1 MIYRSFMSR
10 SVVLCSLLLAA
21 CDVGSVLQ
29 HASGADGGGSD
40 TGSGSNCGSA
50 GLTPGGAHTHA
61 TGGKSNA
68 GMGCMSSSGCHNSLM
83 TPGGPAYSYAGTVY
97 EADKTTP
104 KPAATIFVY
113 SGGKTIHMLSDMDG
127 NFFVDEALATPPSNT
142 VATTTS
148 ATLCPTIM
156 MMGPSLV
163 AGGGNC
169 NSSSCH
175 AAAAAAGAIH
185 L

>member
-1 MIYRSFMSR
+1 MSR

-29 HASGADGGGSD
+29 NASGADGGGSD

-61 TGGKSNA
+61 TGKKSNA

-83 TPGGPAYSYAGTVY
+83 APGGPAYSYAGTVY

-113 SGGKTIHMLSDMDG
+113 SGGKTIHLLSDMDG
-127 NFFVDEALATPPSNT
+127 NFFVDEALAAPPSNT

-148 ATLCPTIM
+148 ATLCPTIKT
-156 MMGPSLV
+156 MGPSLV